1 MEVKNKKENSEFF
14 IKKDRFEQLNW
25 CINRISDNNR
35 EQGLTLREFLVV
47 LKEVAKDL
55 DKRLKVL
62 EELNKVEKA
71 DGE

>member
-25 CINRISDNNR
+25 LINRISDNDR
-35 EQGLTLREFLVV
+35 EELLLSREFLVV
-47 LKEVAKDL
+47 LKEVVKDL

-62 EELNKVEKA
+62 EKLDKVEKA